1 MIFKFI
7 GSIILFLGL
16 LQFVFGVNVGEF
28 DVAKRHLILALTGII
43 LVVYG
48 TYREKKKKQT

>member
-1 MIFKFI
+1 LIYKFI
-7 GSIILFLGL
+7 GSIFLILGL
-16 LQFVFGVNVGEF
+16 LQFTLGVNVGDF
-28 DVAKRHLILALTGII
+28 HVAKRHLILVLTGII

>member
-16 LQFVFGVNVGEF
+16 LQFVLGVNVGEF
-28 DVAKRHLILALTGII
+28 NVAKRHLILILAGTILIIFGI
-43 LVVYG
+43 LW
-48 TYREKKKKQT
+48 KKKKQS

>member
-28 DVAKRHLILALTGII
+28 DAAKRHLILVLAGTILIIFGI
-43 LVVYG
+43 LW
-48 TYREKKKKQT
+48 KKKKQS